1 MAKIEELHRYYLA
14 EIKDKIFYERK
25 GIEGKQYVVLY
36 LHDAIKEIESFV
48 DTFVQYFP
56 YYVWNEDQ
64 LEMLDI
70 SINAKAALDNISR
83 KCWSSQV
90 VPKRTTSTN
99 GIYGEL
105 YLDFY
110 ERIVNERKLIT
121 TYASRRSYLNNQESK
136 GFDHL
141 GYIFKNNKLE
151 IVLGEAKYVSGASEA
166 KYNLLS
172 DVRGKSDGSEM
183 GHLTKDYINDF
194 MNFIVQINN
203 QFSEA
208 ERMELKSLIKDLNH
222 KLVNENWSFL
232 EYIIDK
238 DIRINVVL
246 FAIFKSTYKGP
257 KQLERHY
264 DELFEETKN
273 ALLGMGIANYSIEI
287 VFIPTEANSM
297 HIKEK
302 IDEFYR

>member
-121 TYASRRSYLNNQESK
+121 TYASRRSYLNNQACK
-136 GFDHL
+136 
-141 GYIFKNNKLE
+141 
-151 IVLGEAKYVSGASEA
+151 
-166 KYNLLS
+166 
-172 DVRGKSDGSEM
+172 
-183 GHLTKDYINDF
+183 
-194 MNFIVQINN
+194 
-203 QFSEA
+203 
-208 ERMELKSLIKDLNH
+208 
-222 KLVNENWSFL
+222 
-232 EYIIDK
+232 
-238 DIRINVVL
+238 
-246 FAIFKSTYKGP
+246 
-257 KQLERHY
+257 
-264 DELFEETKN
+264 
-273 ALLGMGIANYSIEI
+273 
-287 VFIPTEANSM
+287 
-297 HIKEK
+297 
-302 IDEFYR
+302 